1 MNAIQPSRPQPS
13 RNLPPRRRSASRV
26 LPQGRKAA
34 ANRAM
39 ALELTVK
46 LAVNL
51 VLLSAAIAALVR
63 ILPYQSS
70 QQEKLRELSAEVNAT
85 ETRVDRLRLN
95 FNRNFDP
102 QQARNVMQ
110 EQSYRVDPRQRQVVW
125 LDRQSARGSE
135 KTP

>member
-1 MNAIQPSRPQPS
+1 
-13 RNLPPRRRSASRV
+13 
-26 LPQGRKAA
+26 
-34 ANRAM
+34 M

-85 ETRVDRLRLN
+85 ETRVDRLRLS

-125 LDRQSARGSE
+125 LDRQSAQGSE
-135 KTP
+135 KTR

>member
-1 MNAIQPSRPQPS
+1 
-13 RNLPPRRRSASRV
+13 
-26 LPQGRKAA
+26 
-34 ANRAM
+34 M

-85 ETRVDRLRLN
+85 ETRVDRLRLS

-125 LDRQSARGSE
+125 LDRQSTQGSE

>member
-1 MNAIQPSRPQPS
+1 
-13 RNLPPRRRSASRV
+13 
-26 LPQGRKAA
+26 
-34 ANRAM
+34 M